1 MTWRA
6 NAHEPRVLVLVHAM
20 SVAVDE
26 RGDPILYYP
35 ADGAAGY
42 GSPRRSRAGRR
53 SGGTL
58 ATLRDGAA
66 AAGDALRVA
75 TDRAL
80 AKLPPDAEAAI
91 RQRAEQARPFLPHA
105 ACALAGLL
113 IGRMLGRRAERR
125 RWSRGSAP
133 LSRPRAKGGKRASE
147 PELEARFA
155 LADRDARRADAELA
169 ALHAEMKQLER
180 QLQRSKTRAPGA
192 MCEDDAAAA
201 AELRQKIEE
210 AASAYDTLARVLA
223 AERAT
228 GALRLARAAAENEL
242 LQEQLAQV
250 RSRAPSAAH
259 YAACA
264 RRCAAIAPRGLGS
277 IEAARAGLRTRS
289 QAACL
294 QRYMPSRS

>member
-1 MTWRA
+1 MA
-6 NAHEPRVLVLVHAM
+6 VE
-20 SVAVDE
+20 VDE

-35 ADGAAGY
+35 ADGAASY
-42 GSPRRSRAGRR
+42 GSRRSRSGARR
-53 SGGTL
+53 SGGAL
-58 ATLRDGAA
+58 ATLRNGAA

-105 ACALAGLL
+105 ACALVGLL
-113 IGRMLGRRAERR
+113 IGRVLGRRAERR
-125 RWSRGSAP
+125 RWARGSAP
-133 LSRPRAKGGKRASE
+133 ANRPRGGKRASE

-155 LADRDARRADAELA
+155 TADRDARRADAELA

-180 QLQRSKTRAPGA
+180 QLQRSKTRARGA
-192 MCEDDAAAA
+192 MGDDDAAAA

-250 RSRAPSAAH
+250 RFPGARKLLRCRGSLARMRRKCVVRAQMHRVCTASRVFALPGRVLAA
-259 YAACA
+259 
-264 RRCAAIAPRGLGS
+264 LS
-277 IEAARAGLRTRS
+277 V
-289 QAACL
+289 
-294 QRYMPSRS
+294 